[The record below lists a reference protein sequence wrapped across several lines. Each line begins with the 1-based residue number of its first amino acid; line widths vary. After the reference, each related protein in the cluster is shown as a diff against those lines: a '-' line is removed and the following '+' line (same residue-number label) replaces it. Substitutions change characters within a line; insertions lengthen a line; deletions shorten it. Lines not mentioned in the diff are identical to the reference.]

1 MKPVSCRHDG
11 KERST
16 QTLEVPGGL
25 SGKSLLTKL
34 SGKRDMRCDYANIS
48 PLI

>member
-25 SGKSLLTKL
+25 NGKSLLTNYQEKET
-34 SGKRDMRCDYANIS
+34 CDVIM
-48 PLI
+48 LI